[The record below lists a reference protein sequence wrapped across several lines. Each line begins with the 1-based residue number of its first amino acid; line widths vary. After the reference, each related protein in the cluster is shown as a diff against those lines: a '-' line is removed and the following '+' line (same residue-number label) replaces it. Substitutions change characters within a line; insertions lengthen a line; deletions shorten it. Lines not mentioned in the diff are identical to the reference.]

1 MTLTRSL
8 LATAAIVLL
17 SGCAATLTV
26 RNERPGTVK
35 NVQVIAG
42 DLRYEVPEL
51 AAGAEDVRQ
60 VKVKKAADLN
70 VNYTDE
76 NGRSNYTSAQE
87 KLKKGDSRKW
97 LLRLTPK
104 ELLKAEIQK

>member
-1 MTLTRSL
+1 MTLTKL
-8 LATAAIVLL
+8 FAATATALL
-17 SGCAATLTV
+17 LGGCAATLTV
-26 RNERPGTVK
+26 RNERPGAVK
-35 NVQVIAG
+35 NVQVVAG

-76 NGRSNYTSAQE
+76 NGRSNYTSARE
-87 KLKKGDSRKW
+87 RLKKGDSRKW
-97 LLRLTPK
+97 LLRLTSK
-104 ELLKAEIQK
+104 GLLEAEIQQ